1 MDNID
6 EKVNNLISRIP
17 EVVKHLRQNRDDRAY
32 NAFGKIIIDL
42 NAVMVTFINA
52 IPSINQLGLDIP
64 TDVVVAQLKNTSDGF
79 EFRDN
84 VLLADAL
91 EYEIMDSLKLYSEI
105 LAQI

>member
-6 EKVNNLISRIP
+6 EIVENLIGSIP
-17 EVVKHLRQNRDDRAY
+17 KVVKYLRQNLDEIAY
-32 NAFGKIIIDL
+32 KEFGKIIIDL
-42 NAVMVTFINA
+42 NKVMLTFINA

-64 TDVVVAQLKNTSDGF
+64 ADVVVAQLKNTSDGF